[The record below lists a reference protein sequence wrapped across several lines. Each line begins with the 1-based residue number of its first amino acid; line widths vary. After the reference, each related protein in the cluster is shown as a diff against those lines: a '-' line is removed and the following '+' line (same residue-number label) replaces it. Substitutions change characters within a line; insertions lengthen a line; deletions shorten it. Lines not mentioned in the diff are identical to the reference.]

1 MTKKGA
7 RDKPNDAKPPPAV
20 PKKEPALYLKL
31 MPTIVIFGAMLATTV
46 PIYQKFGIN
55 IFLSPGSK
63 QLAKSG
69 EEWRTMLP
77 NKTIAMVGGPH
88 RGGTTVLW
96 DELRR
101 HPDVADFGTTAETGV
116 DWSEGTFLQVR
127 MSNLISFENQSLIA
141 SFQKIREAICNVVAV
156 LDFSFRQSIYPSFGV
171 GQEFRKMGKVKFIG
185 DSVLKMN
192 VYT

>member
-1 MTKKGA
+1 MTKKVV
-7 RDKPNDAKPPPAV
+7 RDKPNDAKPTVV
-20 PKKEPALYLKL
+20 PKKEPAWYLKL
-31 MPTIVIFGAMLATTV
+31 MPTIVLFGAMLATTI

-69 EEWRTMLP
+69 EEWRAMLP
-77 NKTIAMVGGPH
+77 NKTIVMVGGPH

-101 HPDVADFGTTAETGV
+101 HPDIANFGATSDTGV

-127 MSNLISFENQSLIA
+127 MIRIA
-141 SFQKIREAICNVVAV
+141 CS
-156 LDFSFRQSIYPSFGV
+156 
-171 GQEFRKMGKVKFIG
+171 
-185 DSVLKMN
+185 
-192 VYT
+192 